1 MHENSAEGGSRM
13 KLFKNKTL
21 IVALLCVVLTAVLL
35 LTAQAQSTMDEKGK
49 NSGIYTDSILEKANI
64 TLGENDRVLRE
75 DTEGCVALNVV
86 RAFNVE
92 VDYCGVS
99 FTAEC
104 SGGTVKEALE
114 SLGITLTGDEDITP
128 PADSPV
134 TADTKIVV
142 KGDFLI
148 TLTLMGEVAEYEV
161 KGGTVE
167 QFLESIDV
175 KLTKDDLVT
184 PKKDT
189 VIDKDTEITVKIVEY
204 KEETAT
210 EPVDYGFVTEKTSSL
225 ASGTSKIKQ
234 YGIEGEKT
242 IVSKNKYVDGK
253 LVSSEVISEEITR
266 EPVDQIKLVGTGSSS
281 SGSNNSSSN
290 NSGSSSSNSSAGSS
304 GYFYDQSGNKVYYKK
319 KLTGSSTAYYAEP
332 GALTATGVPAYFG
345 GVAVNPNVIPY
356 GSKLYIVSTDGYV
369 YGYAT
374 AVDTGGALM
383 SGYVLV
389 DVYYPTYNQCMNWGR
404 RNAIV
409 YVL

>member
-1 MHENSAEGGSRM
+1 M

-99 FTAEC
+99 CTAEG

-161 KGGTVE
+161 NGGTDE